1 MAGQQ
6 SLQTA
11 MDGAPERM
19 GFYSLGVRFSLGLDR
34 ACHSPDHVLFGR
46 YFPFFSLLAFRSEP
60 FLLGLGDVF
69 PSRYLLLRLE
79 NGYLSVK
86 LMGFVELSI
95 G

>member
-1 MAGQQ
+1 
-6 SLQTA
+6 

-19 GFYSLGVRFSLGLDR
+19 GFYSLGVRFSLGLGR

-46 YFPFFSLLAFRSEP
+46 YFPFFSLLAFWSESL
-60 FLLGLGDVF
+60 FLGLGDLF
-69 PSRYLLLRLE
+69 PRSYLLLRLE

-86 LMGFVELSI
+86 LIAVFGFSF